1 MDLLVVA
8 VESVH
13 ELAVRE
19 RELHERSIPGGN
31 VMLLLGLTNRQ
42 GLPQ

>member
-19 RELHERSIPGGN
+19 TESCMKGLSRGGGGCD
-31 VMLLLGLTNRQ
+31 VTAGADQ
-42 GLPQ
+42 